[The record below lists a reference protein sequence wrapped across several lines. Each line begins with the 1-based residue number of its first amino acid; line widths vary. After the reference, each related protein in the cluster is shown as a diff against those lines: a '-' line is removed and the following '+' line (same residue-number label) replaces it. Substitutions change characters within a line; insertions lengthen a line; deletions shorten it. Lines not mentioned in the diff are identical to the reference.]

1 MRNCIVGATIDDM
14 VITYTVSTQF
24 IGDARAVAMRRA
36 TAEGWGRATVMN
48 VVRLDLNT
56 YEVTLVVSK

>member
-1 MRNCIVGATIDDM
+1 MRNCSVGTTIGYM

-36 TAEGWGRATVMN
+36 TAEGWGRASVMN

-56 YEVTLVVSK
+56 YEVTLVVSR

>member
-1 MRNCIVGATIDDM
+1 MRNCSVGTTIGHM

-36 TAEGWGRATVMN
+36 TAEGWGRASVMN

-56 YEVTLVVSK
+56 YEVTLVVSR